1 MHREQSGGEQQPQPR
16 QPSFASVGAQKVRRR
31 HPLRQGGEGGE
42 RTDVPRSLLRGRR
55 EVVLARIQGDR
66 RMLVRVAPMI
76 LVRPIRTLCLALC
89 TPWRLEDQLRECV

>member
-1 MHREQSGGEQQPQPR
+1 MHREQSGGEEQPPPR

-55 EVVLARIQGDR
+55 GR
-66 RMLVRVAPMI
+66 RAASCR
-76 LVRPIRTLCLALC
+76 
-89 TPWRLEDQLRECV
+89 QLRRDQ